1 MRHLS
6 DEVTALGIADC
17 IAVIVGV
24 DVLDLTGEGA
34 DGIIT
39 VGVTVV
45 IKGVGNRSLLAA
57 LVAGNVAFIGILVTG
72 CFSIVCARRVV
83 TDAVADAV
91 EDMLY
96 VALRVARVTVDI
108 ANVRVNVIVNLAYIS
123 ALTDVTGRIAIIVIY
138 VINVTN
144 IATSKVAVCITIVIE

>member
-1 MRHLS
+1 MTSCRS
-6 DEVTALGIADC
+6 CE
-17 IAVIVGV
+17 IAVDALRI
-24 DVLDLTGEGA
+24 
-34 DGIIT
+34 
-39 VGVTVV
+39 VTVH
-45 IKGVGNRSLLAA
+45 KLVGNCAVLEGSLLAA

-96 VALRVARVTVDI
+96 VALLVARVTVDI